1 MNKWIFFSLL
11 YHGAAMK
18 TDSKN
23 KKLVDAFILEKVLT
37 IDVIK
42 KILETSS
49 RMTIFRRLKEEGYY
63 SSYSHCGK
71 YYTLCSIPQFD
82 RNWLWNYAGVH
93 FSRYGSLMET
103 IPVFV
108 KKSEAGCFASDLEKL
123 LHVFVHNALGKLC
136 LSGQL
141 IRKQIGEQYLYLSPV
156 LAESQIIA
164 REKSLTHEIAQSDHL
179 VKGMPPTQ
187 PDEPLKTLLS
197 VFDEKQKRL
206 FLGFESF
213 MFGHGGDVRMATA
226 AGVNVKTVARGR
238 KELLSKEIDLGR
250 VRHQGAGR
258 PPLKKTKS

>member
-1 MNKWIFFSLL
+1 
-11 YHGAAMK
+11 MK
-18 TDSKN
+18 TEPKI
-23 KKLVDAFILEKVLT
+23 KKLIDAFNLEKVLT
-37 IDVIK
+37 IDVMK
-42 KILETSS
+42 AILETGS
-49 RMTIFRRLKEEGYY
+49 RMTIFRRLKEIGYY
-63 SSYSHCGK
+63 SSYSHRGK

-82 RNWLWNYAGVH
+82 RNCLWNYAGVH

-103 IPVFV
+103 IPVIV
-108 KKSEAGCFASDLEKL
+108 KKSEAGYFASDLENL

-141 IRKQIGEQYLYLSPV
+141 VRKQIGDQYLYLSPV
-156 LAESQIIA
+156 LAESQLFA
-164 REKSLTHEIAQSDHL
+164 REKILSHEIAQSDHPL
-179 VKGMPPTQ
+179 QGVTQQQ

-197 VFDEKQKRL
+197 AFDEKQKRL

-238 KELLSKEIDLGR
+238 KELLSKEIELER
-250 VRHQGAGR
+250 IRSKGAGR